1 MASLIIAI
9 IMIVFVAIKWSEK
22 KSYERRARYDTMMVE
37 SNVRSIKKH
46 YTDRALEE
54 TLKESLRSVKDWDV
68 VKAELREICD
78 QIPECR
84 EFTLDHF
91 PRKGN
96 KACSEM
102 ALRLLMAHRGKMLT
116 EEAECI
122 AYESACFP
130 PIGLPS
136 QVDASDR
143 YKRKMCK
150 YLILWTEKELNKHGI
165 PARLYLEHTTNSYNG
180 RNDVI
185 PAREYIDP
193 TENGEVFDHIFG
205 YRWRF

>member
-22 KSYERRARYDTMMVE
+22 KSYERRARYDAMMVE

-54 TLKESLRSVKDWDV
+54 TLKESLRSIKDWDV
-68 VKAELREICD
+68 VEAELREICD

-96 KACSEM
+96 KTCSEM

-116 EEAECI
+116 EEAEYI
-122 AYESACFP
+122 AYGNIGLP
-130 PIGLPS
+130 VIGLPS
-136 QVDASDR
+136 QVDAEDR
-143 YKRKMCK
+143 YRRKMCK
-150 YLILWTEKELNKHGI
+150 RLMIWTEEELNRHGI
-165 PARLYLEHTTNSYNG
+165 PIRLYLEHTTNSHNG
-180 RNDVI
+180 KNDVI
-185 PAREYIDP
+185 PVREYIDP
-193 TENGEVFDHIFG
+193 TENGELFDNICG
-205 YRWRF
+205 YWWRF